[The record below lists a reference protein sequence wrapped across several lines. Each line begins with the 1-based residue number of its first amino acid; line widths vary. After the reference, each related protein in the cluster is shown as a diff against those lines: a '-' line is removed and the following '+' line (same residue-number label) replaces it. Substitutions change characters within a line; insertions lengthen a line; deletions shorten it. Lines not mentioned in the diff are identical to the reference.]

1 MVKTSV
7 MIIVLIILYDVLSNK
22 NTNLNGSYAP
32 INETQNSVSR
42 TFSVNL
48 DKLKNLK
55 KGVKP
60 DINALSTI
68 MIVLS
73 VLLGLISQ
81 IAGSRSKGRS
91 EE

>member
-1 MVKTSV
+1 MQLPFISQMKEIKTTTQKNVTIS
-7 MIIVLIILYDVLSNK
+7 MDDVLTSYFVSGSGH
-22 NTNLNGSYAP
+22 NTLSMLIY
-32 INETQNSVSR
+32 SLV
-42 TFSVNL
+42 
-48 DKLKNLK
+48 K